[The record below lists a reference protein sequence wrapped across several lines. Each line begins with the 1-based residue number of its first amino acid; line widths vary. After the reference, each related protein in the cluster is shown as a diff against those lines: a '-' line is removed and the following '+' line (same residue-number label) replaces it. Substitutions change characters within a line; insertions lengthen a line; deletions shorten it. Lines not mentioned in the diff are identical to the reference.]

1 LTVREATLDDVAT
14 IQELW
19 RAFEREIPPP
29 DYHPFDEQQELREI
43 EEYVAE
49 DAKIALVAENDDRVV
64 GFALARL
71 KGPRLGYLSDLYVA
85 PDARR
90 TGIASALVREAVE
103 RCRAAGAEVLEL
115 DVQAENAAARS
126 VYEHWGLR
134 PTQLTLAA
142 PIDDVARR
150 LEPTPG
156 ETFGAVHVQTDDR
169 PRVEQA
175 VAKFIPRLGHSDRT
189 DVSEPAN
196 GWVRVDDELCSRE
209 PELLRRLARE
219 LSYAIGAVTLALGVE
234 RAVVRFVLFD
244 RGRVVDEYLSVP
256 EYFGE
261 LPPGDVVALA
271 ANPTVVA
278 RLTGADATRVRSVAR
293 TASSPAELPP
303 ARELL
308 QVIAETLGVVA

>member
-1 LTVREATLDDVAT
+1 MTVRDATHEDVTT

-29 DYHPFDEQQELREI
+29 EYKPFDEQQELREI
-43 EEYVAE
+43 EEYVSE
-49 DAKIALVAENDDRVV
+49 DAKIALVAEHDDRVV

-71 KGPRLGYLSDLYVA
+71 KSPRLGYLSDLYVA

-90 TGIASALVREAVE
+90 AGVASALVGEAIA
-103 RCRAAGAEVLEL
+103 RCRAAGADVLEL
-115 DVQAENAAARS
+115 DVQAENDAARA
-126 VYEHWGLR
+126 VYERWGLR

-142 PIDDVARR
+142 PLDEVARR
-150 LEPTPG
+150 LEPPRG

-175 VAKFIPRLGHSDRT
+175 VAKFIPRLGHSERT
-189 DVSEPAN
+189 VVSEPAN
-196 GWVRVDDELCSRE
+196 GWLRIDDELCSRE

-219 LSYAIGAVTLALGVE
+219 LSHAIGAVTLALGIE
-234 RAVVRFVLFD
+234 EEVVRFVLYD

-261 LPPGDVVALA
+261 LPPGDVIALA

-278 RLTGADATRVRSVAR
+278 RLTGADAARVRSVAR

-303 ARELL
+303 AHELL
-308 QVIAETLGVVA
+308 REIAATLGVVA